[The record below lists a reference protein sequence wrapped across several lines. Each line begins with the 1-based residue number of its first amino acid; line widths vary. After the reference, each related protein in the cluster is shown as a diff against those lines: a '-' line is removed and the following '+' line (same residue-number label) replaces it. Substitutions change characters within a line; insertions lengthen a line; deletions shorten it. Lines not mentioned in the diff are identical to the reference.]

1 VDQKL
6 VSSGPGVDLTIVK
19 VVEVLVETLEASQNS
34 GTRMLNIA
42 EAGLDLLGKTVPE
55 LLGTVPVAEV
65 RGVVAEC
72 ITVLGAESARSID
85 VGGSA

>member
-1 VDQKL
+1 
-6 VSSGPGVDLTIVK
+6 
-19 VVEVLVETLEASQNS
+19 
-34 GTRMLNIA
+34 MLNIT

-85 VGGSA
+85 VGGSV